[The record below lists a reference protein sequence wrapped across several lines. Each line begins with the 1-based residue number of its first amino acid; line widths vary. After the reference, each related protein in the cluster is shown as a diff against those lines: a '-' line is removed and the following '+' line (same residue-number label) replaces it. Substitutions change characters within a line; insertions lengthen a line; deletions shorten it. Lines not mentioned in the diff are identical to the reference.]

1 MAENAERVVTPY
13 EGTGHRPWDDEAPV
27 PAPLALHAT
36 PVKPEWVDYNGHMSE
51 SCYLLVF
58 GDNSDAVFRYLGI
71 DEEYRANGGSYRAN
85 GGSLY
90 TVETHLHNK
99 REVAEGEPL
108 RLTLRVLDHDEKR
121 VHVFHEMWHAADG
134 TLLATAEQM
143 LLHVDMAEG
152 RACALP
158 DELLHRL
165 GAIQAAHDALDV
177 PETVGRPMGIPAN
190 RSRRA
195 TAPRTSARTTTRT
208 TAHPN

>member
-1 MAENAERVVTPY
+1 MAENAARVVTLY

-58 GDNSDAVFRYLGI
+58 GDNSDAFFRYLGI
-71 DEEYRANGGSYRAN
+71 DEEYRAN

-108 RLTLRVLDHDEKR
+108 RLTLRLLDHDAKR

-143 LLHVDMAEG
+143 LLHVDTAEG
-152 RACALP
+152 RACPLP
-158 DELLHRL
+158 DALLHRL
-165 GAIQAAHDALDV
+165 GAIQSAHDALDM
-177 PETVGRPMGIPAN
+177 PESAGRPMGIPAD
-190 RSRRA
+190 RSRR
-195 TAPRTSARTTTRT
+195 TAAAARHAGSPDDAGPRTAGPRTS
-208 TAHPN
+208 